1 MSERKQRLADAA
13 IRVLGKHGVRALTH
27 RAVDAEA
34 GVPVG
39 SAANL
44 FATREA
50 LLEAIVERVV
60 AIERDHFD
68 EIALKIVPRT
78 PADLAHLAAGMARD
92 AAGVHRAVTLSR
104 YAILVEAGHNP
115 AIRRQLSESG
125 SRVNTWFAS
134 WLRLVGSHDPDRDVH
149 VVGNYLTGLVLHQ
162 LAIPDPDFDPTD
174 NVVALLESLV
184 GPRPQQK
191 QRAPAPKP
199 ARASR
204 RR

>member
-1 MSERKQRLADAA
+1 MSERKQRLVDAA
-13 IRVLGKHGVRALTH
+13 IRVLGEHGVRALTH

-34 GVPVG
+34 GVPIG

-50 LLEAIVERVV
+50 LLEAIVEQVV

-68 EIALKIVPRT
+68 EIALKAVPRS
-78 PADLAHLAAGMARD
+78 PADLARLAAGMARD
-92 AAGVHRAVTLSR
+92 ATGVQRAVTLSR
-104 YAILVEAGHNP
+104 YAILIEAGHNP
-115 AIRRQLSESG
+115 TIRRRLSESG
-125 SRVNTWFAS
+125 SRVNTWFAT
-134 WLRLVGSHDPDRDVH
+134 WLRLVGSSDPERDVH

-184 GPRPQQK
+184 GPRPRQK
-191 QRAPAPKP
+191 QRAPATTP
-199 ARASR
+199 ARAR
-204 RR
+204 NRP